1 MTFVERMV
9 GAAKLDVRVYEE
21 IEGDRSAMPQALA
34 VVVLSAV
41 AGGIGV
47 GSGIRGLVVG
57 TIAGLLGWVVWA
69 WLTYF
74 IGTRLL
80 PEPDTKADIGELLR
94 TIGFASSPGILRVVG
109 IVPILGSIVIV
120 VSAVWTLVAV
130 VVAVRQALD
139 YRSTGRAIG
148 VCVIGWVVQIVIFA
162 LLMGVLRHAG

>member
-21 IEGDRSAMPQALA
+21 VEADRSATPQALA

-47 GSGIRGLVVG
+47 GAGISGLVVG
-57 TIAGLLGWVVWA
+57 TIAGLLGWAVWA
-69 WLTYF
+69 GLTYF
-74 IGTRLL
+74 IGTRWLS
-80 PEPDTKADIGELLR
+80 EPDTKADIGELLR
-94 TIGFASSPGILRVVG
+94 TLGFASSPGILRVAG

-120 VSAVWTLVAV
+120 VSAVWTFVAM

-148 VCVIGWVVQIVIFA
+148 VCAIGWVAQIVIFG
-162 LLMGVLRHAG
+162 LLIGVLRRSW

>member
-21 IEGDRSAMPQALA
+21 VEGDQSATPQALA
-34 VVVLSAV
+34 VVVLAAV

-47 GSGIRGLVVG
+47 GAGIRGLVFG
-57 TIAGLLGWVVWA
+57 TIAGLLGWAVWA

-94 TIGFASSPGILRVVG
+94 TIGFASSPGILRVAG
-109 IVPILGSIVIV
+109 IVPILGPIVIV

-130 VVAVRQALD
+130 VVAVRQSLD

-148 VCVIGWVVQIVIFA
+148 VCIIGWLVQIVIFV
-162 LLMGVLRHAG
+162 VLGGILRRSW

>member
-21 IEGDRSAMPQALA
+21 IEADRSATPQAMG

-41 AGGIGV
+41 AGGIG
-47 GSGIRGLVVG
+47 GGAGIRGLVVG
-57 TIAGLLGWVVWA
+57 TIAGLLGWAVWA
-69 WLTYF
+69 GLTYF
-74 IGTRLL
+74 IGTRWL

-94 TIGFASSPGILRVVG
+94 TLGFATSPGILRVAG
-109 IVPILGSIVIV
+109 IVPVVGSIVIV

-148 VCVIGWVVQIVIFA
+148 VCVMGWVVQIVIFV
-162 LLMGVLRHAG
+162 MITGVARHAW

>member
-21 IEGDRSAMPQALA
+21 IEADRSATPQAMG

-47 GSGIRGLVVG
+47 GAGIRGLVVG
-57 TIAGLLGWVVWA
+57 TIAGLLGWAVWA
-69 WLTYF
+69 GLTYF
-74 IGTRLL
+74 IGTRWL

-94 TIGFASSPGILRVVG
+94 TLGFATSPGILRVAG
-109 IVPILGSIVIV
+109 IVPVVGSIVIV

-139 YRSTGRAIG
+139 YRSTGRAIA
-148 VCVIGWVVQIVIFA
+148 VCVIGWVVQIVIFG
-162 LLMGVLRHAG
+162 LVTGVLRHAW